1 MLRRLAAGSGLVLL
15 AGLAFGLLASS
26 PAGAYDAGYHWDLTR
41 DALAGQGFGADATAL
56 VEVNNFYPDAFASAD
71 EVIADRWVKALRLD
85 HDWDA
90 LFGPAS
96 LRQASDTYL
105 HFSKLGSTAE
115 VTAGWDRLV
124 RNTYR
129 AAKQAEGQ
137 NDPRAFLVVLG
148 TSLHAV
154 QDFYAHANWSGLDFA
169 HEEADLRVV
178 PAGHEDPTWFDVPVA
193 ERGRADVYT
202 TARTPQETLGKDDAG
217 APGFARSYREA
228 YYASAQWAQLVQSWV
243 GESFGKAARRVA
255 APEVAEERDFLK
267 SLAWYGGHWKGL
279 SSQGYV
285 DLAAVGVKYLR
296 HADRAGIAEWAAY
309 APILTGEPD
318 AGPAPVVSPPKLAR
332 VDWLEVRFTRV
343 RQTDEDLILTIDPF
357 GSPDFYVKVTV
368 NDREYLEARYVDKK
382 DVSPTSWLTL
392 VPLAPGLGRVTV
404 KVAVWDEDVVGGGV
418 LPSLRGQDDLCDILP
433 ALGARVWSADITL
446 ADLPEAGRVVSTD
459 GVRPDHAKRA
469 SHGDG
474 REAAV
479 EFTIRLV
486 EPED

>member
-15 AGLAFGLLASS
+15 AGIAFVLMASRS
-26 PAGAYDAGYHWDLTR
+26 AGAYDAGYHWDLTR

-71 EVIADRWVKALRLD
+71 EVIADRWVRTLRLD

-105 HFSKLGSTAE
+105 HFSDLGSTAE
-115 VTAGWDRLV
+115 VTAGWDRLA

-129 AAKQAEGQ
+129 AAKLAEGR

-154 QDFYAHANWSGLDFA
+154 QDFYAHANWSALEFD
-169 HEEADLRVV
+169 
-178 PAGHEDPTWFDVPVA
+178 PAIGDPTWFDVPVA

-228 YYASAQWAQLVQSWV
+228 YYASAQWARLVRSWV
-243 GESFGKAARRVA
+243 GESFGKAASRVA
-255 APEVAEERDFLK
+255 APEVAEERDFLR

-309 APILTGEPD
+309 APSLTGEPD
-318 AGPAPVVSPPKLAR
+318 AGPAPVASPAKVAR

-343 RQTDEDLILTIDPF
+343 RETDEDLVWTIDPF
-357 GSPDFYVKVTV
+357 GSPDFYAKVTV
-368 NDREYLEARYVDKK
+368 GDREYLEARYVDKK
-382 DVSPTSWLTL
+382 DVSPASWLTL
-392 VPLAPGLGRVTV
+392 VPLAPETDRVTV
-404 KVAVWDEDVVGGGV
+404 KVALWDEDVAGGGV
-418 LPSLRGQDDLCDILP
+418 LPSLRGKDDLCDILP

-446 ADLPEAGRVVSTD
+446 ADLPEAGRAVGTD

-474 REAAV
+474 KEVAV